1 MPEQSVVLE
10 QLNANDIITVLDS
23 VQSNKDGHFEFTQP
37 ATEPGL
43 YRLHFRFHKFIL
55 LSLDKENVKVIADW
69 ANLDKYN
76 ITGSPASESLRLLI
90 ANYRDQMR
98 DFHTM
103 NLVIDTLKSH
113 NNDSML
119 AVARKDMEN
128 MNQKFTR
135 YIENY
140 ADTTP
145 NLPIAIFAAR
155 MLNPSSEMT
164 FLDQFTQNIAHKFPN
179 TRMTK
184 DFTEY
189 YLKISNRPVAANSKK
204 TINIGEMAP
213 EIALLT
219 PENKQ
224 VSLSGFRGKY
234 VLLDFWASFCPPCR
248 AENPNLVSAYKKFK
262 DKGFEIYAVSLD
274 DDKSE
279 WLKAIKDDHISWTQ
293 VCDLK
298 RWESPTARMYGIEEI
313 PANFLLD
320 PYGKIIARDLRGT
333 KLDETLSSI
342 IK

>member
-1 MPEQSVVLE
+1 
-10 QLNANDIITVLDS
+10 
-23 VQSNKDGHFEFTQP
+23 
-37 ATEPGL
+37 
-43 YRLHFRFHKFIL
+43 
-55 LSLDKENVKVIADW
+55 
-69 ANLDKYN
+69 
-76 ITGSPASESLRLLI
+76 
-90 ANYRDQMR
+90 
-98 DFHTM
+98 
-103 NLVIDTLKSH
+103 
-113 NNDSML
+113 
-119 AVARKDMEN
+119 
-128 MNQKFTR
+128 
-135 YIENY
+135 
-140 ADTTP
+140 
-145 NLPIAIFAAR
+145 
-155 MLNPSSEMT
+155 
-164 FLDQFTQNIAHKFPN
+164 
-179 TRMTK
+179 
-184 DFTEY
+184 
-189 YLKISNRPVAANSKK
+189 
-204 TINIGEMAP
+204 MAP